1 MDFEL
6 LKEALFKSDA
16 LRADDDIQQD
26 VVERIQP
33 LRAEGW
39 PLDLN
44 PRVREA
50 LVQARI
56 HKPYRHQAEAIQRSL
71 EGHDVV
77 LESPTASGK
86 TLAFTAPMLHALLED
101 YRAHALMIYPMKA
114 LAFDQRLQL
123 RKICEPL
130 GIESWPYDGDTDKE
144 HKDAMRASPPQVLL
158 TNPEY
163 LNASFLGHADKWQ
176 HFLNNLR
183 YVVIDEMHEYRGFFG
198 SNMALLLRRFFL
210 QLERLGTH
218 PRVFLSTATCANPVE
233 HAKNLT
239 GRDVKL
245 VQARN
250 VLLPKRHFFF
260 VKPEIPEHLYWQIFQ
275 LRIENAAIAILQ
287 AGLQALIFCP
297 TKRFL
302 EDAFRNCQAKV
313 AELGF
318 DYNQLSIFHADL
330 KHETRQS
337 IQQDIKDGET
347 RVIFTTNALE
357 LGLDIGGLDGV
368 VLAGFPSNIMS
379 AWQQIGR
386 AGRGWDRDAFVLFY
400 AMNDPIDQF
409 FVNNIN
415 AFLNRQFDHLVVDP
429 KNDQLIENH
438 LPALVQ
444 ETNGEPIASDRQV
457 LGNSFYDAYIKDGGK
472 PIKGWRPQYYMN
484 LRGSIG
490 RSYKLKRENEEV
502 GQISELRRFREA
514 YTGAIFTFFGRKY
527 RVRAHE
533 EDAVILEA
541 AEPNLRTDA
550 GFYPALYRGQLID
563 GFAYGDLQV
572 IHGKLNITQN
582 FTGYKLIDERTE
594 EVRESHP
601 SSQAL
606 YQNNLHAVW
615 FDVPEENGNP
625 EGIGALE
632 NILRVGAMFVIPADR
647 FDTST
652 WSTLKDGLTV
662 YYYENYEGGIGVARK
677 FFEVW
682 PNVLTKGIEVAQ
694 NCPCRSGCQNCIEPA
709 KTWNSSNTAI
719 DKQAGLELAKHLL
732 ATEKGGP
739 DLQMRNGRL
748 VKIMQDN
755 MSTVISVRV
764 EEPCKEQAEAEHE
777 CDREKC

>member
-1 MDFEL
+1 MDFESFL
-6 LKEALFKSDA
+6 AKLYELDA
-16 LRADDDIQQD
+16 LREDDEMQHSTI
-26 VVERIQP
+26 ERIKP
-33 LRAEGW
+33 ERAEGW
-39 PLDLN
+39 PLELN
-44 PRVREA
+44 RRVRES
-50 LVQARI
+50 LLQARI
-56 HKPYRHQAEAIQRSL
+56 RKPYLHQAEAIQRSL
-71 EGHDVV
+71 EGYDVV

-86 TLAFTAPMLHALLED
+86 TLAFTAPMLHALQED

-123 RKICEPL
+123 RQICEPL
-130 GIESWPYDGDTDKE
+130 GIESWPYDGDVDKE
-144 HKDAMRASPPQVLL
+144 WKAAMRASPPQILL

-163 LNASFLGHADKWQ
+163 LNSSFLAYSEIWRE
-176 HFLNNLR
+176 FLCNLR
-183 YVVIDEMHEYRGFFG
+183 YIVIDEMHEYRGFFG
-198 SNMALLLRRFFL
+198 SNVALLLRRFFL
-210 QLERLGTH
+210 QLERLGAH

-275 LRIENAAIAILQ
+275 LRVENAAMAILE

-302 EDAFRNCQAKV
+302 EDAFRHCQAKA
-313 AELGF
+313 AELEF
-318 DYNQLSIFHADL
+318 DDKQLSIFHADL
-330 KHETRQS
+330 KHETRQR

-409 FVNNIN
+409 FVTNID

-429 KNDQLIENH
+429 NNEQLIENH

-444 ETNGEPIASDRQV
+444 ETGGKLQEGDRQT
-457 LGNSFYDAYIKDGGK
+457 LGSAFYKACIQDGGR
-472 PIKGWRPQYYMN
+472 PIKNYRPQYYMN

-490 RSYKLKRENEEV
+490 RSYKLKHENGEI
-502 GQISELRRFREA
+502 GQISEVRRFREA

-533 EDAVILEA
+533 EDAVTLEA

-550 GFYPALYRGQLID
+550 GFYTALYRNQLME
-563 GFAYGDLQV
+563 GFAFGDLQV
-572 IHGKLNITQN
+572 FHGTLNITQN
-582 FTGYKLIDERTE
+582 FTGYNLVDERSE
-594 EVRESHP
+594 EVRESRR
-601 SSQAL
+601 SAEAL

-615 FDVPEENGNP
+615 FDVPAENGNTK
-625 EGIGALE
+625 GIGALE

-682 PNVLTKGIEVAQ
+682 PTVLKKGIEVAQ
-694 NCPCRSGCQNCIEPA
+694 NCSCRSGCQNCIEPA

-719 DKQAGLELAKHLL
+719 DKQAGLELAQNLL
-732 ATEKGGP
+732 AAEMNGP
-739 DLQMRNGRL
+739 SLQMRNGRM
-748 VKIMQDN
+748 VKI
-755 MSTVISVRV
+755 
-764 EEPCKEQAEAEHE
+764 
-777 CDREKC
+777 

>member
-1 MDFEL
+1 MNFENL
-6 LKEALFKSDA
+6 MTALYEFDA
-16 LRADDDIQQD
+16 LRSDDDMQQG
-26 VVERIQP
+26 VVERIKP
-33 LRAEGW
+33 ERAEGW
-39 PLDLN
+39 PLELN
-44 PRVREA
+44 PHLRES
-50 LVQARI
+50 LLQAQIR
-56 HKPYRHQAEAIQRSL
+56 KPYLHQAEAIMRSL
-71 EGHDVV
+71 EDYDIV

-86 TLAFTAPMLHALLED
+86 TLAFTAPMLHALLKD
-101 YRAHALMIYPMKA
+101 HSAHALMIYPMKA

-123 RKICEPL
+123 REICGPL

-144 HKDAMRASPPQVLL
+144 HKDAMRAAPPQILL

-163 LNASFLGHADKWQ
+163 LNSSFLAYADKWRS
-176 HFLNNLR
+176 FLCNLR
-183 YVVIDEMHEYRGFFG
+183 FIVIDEMHEYRGFFG
-198 SNMALLLRRFFL
+198 SNVALLLRRFFL
-210 QLERLGTH
+210 QLERLGAH

-239 GRDVKL
+239 GRDVNL

-250 VLLPKRHFFF
+250 VLRPLRHFLF
-260 VKPEIPEHLYWQIFQ
+260 VKPEIPEHLYRAIFQ
-275 LRIENAAIAILQ
+275 LRIENAAMAILQ
-287 AGLQALIFCP
+287 SGLQALIFCP

-302 EDAFRNCQAKV
+302 EDAFRNCQTRAKD
-313 AELGF
+313 LGY
-318 DYNQLSIFHADL
+318 DDNQLSIFHADL
-330 KHETRQS
+330 KHNTRQD
-337 IQQDIKDGET
+337 IQQKIKDGET

-357 LGLDIGGLDGV
+357 LGLDVGGLDGV

-409 FVNNIN
+409 FVNNIS
-415 AFLNRQFDHLVVDP
+415 AFLDRPFDHLVVDP
-429 KNDQLIENH
+429 NNEQLIENH

-444 ETNGEPIASDRQV
+444 ETAGKLQEADKQVLGSAFYDACILDGGEPIK
-457 LGNSFYDAYIKDGGK
+457 NYH
-472 PIKGWRPQYYMN
+472 PQYYMN

-490 RSYKLKRENEEV
+490 RSYKLKRGREEV
-502 GQISELRRFREA
+502 GQISEVRRFREA

-533 EDAVILEA
+533 EDAIILEE

-550 GFYPALYRGQLID
+550 GFYTALYRNQLMD

-572 IHGKLNITQN
+572 IYGKLNITQN
-582 FTGYKLIDERTE
+582 FTGYNLVDERSE
-594 EVRESHP
+594 EVRESRR
-601 SSQAL
+601 SSEAL
-606 YQNNLHAVW
+606 YQNNMHAVW
-615 FDVPEENGNP
+615 FDVPAENGNV

-682 PNVLTKGIEVAQ
+682 PTVLRKGIEVAEK
-694 NCPCRSGCQNCIEPA
+694 CPCRSGCQNCIEPA
-709 KTWNSSNTAI
+709 KSWNSSNTSI
-719 DKQAGLELAKHLL
+719 DKQAGVELAHYLL
-732 ATEKGGP
+732 AAEKNGP
-739 DLQMRNGRL
+739 NLQLRNGRL
-748 VKIMQDN
+748 VKI
-755 MSTVISVRV
+755 
-764 EEPCKEQAEAEHE
+764 
-777 CDREKC
+777 

>member
-6 LKEALFKSDA
+6 LKKALFKTDS
-16 LRADDDIQQD
+16 LRADDEIQQD

-39 PLDLN
+39 PIALN
-44 PRVREA
+44 QRVRES
-50 LVQARI
+50 LLQAGIR
-56 HKPYRHQAEAIQRSL
+56 KPYLHQAEAIQRSL
-71 EGHDVV
+71 EGYDVV

-123 RKICEPL
+123 RQICEPL

-144 HKDAMRASPPQVLL
+144 WKAAMRASPPQILL

-163 LNASFLGHADKWQ
+163 LNSSFLSYSDIWQ
-176 HFLNNLR
+176 EFLCNLR
-183 YVVIDEMHEYRGFFG
+183 YIVIDEMHEYRGFFG
-198 SNMALLLRRFFL
+198 SNVALLLRRFFL
-210 QLERLGTH
+210 QLERLGAY

-233 HAKNLT
+233 HAKSLT

-250 VLLPKRHFFF
+250 VLLPRRHFLF

-275 LRIENAAIAILQ
+275 VRIENAAMAILQ

-302 EDAFRNCQAKV
+302 EDAFRNCQARA
-313 AELGF
+313 AELGLE
-318 DYNQLSIFHADL
+318 DNQLSIFHADL
-330 KHETRQS
+330 KHETRQR
-337 IQQDIKDGET
+337 IQQDIKNGET

-386 AGRGWDRDAFVLFY
+386 AGRGWDRDSFVLFY

-409 FVNNIN
+409 FVKNIDS
-415 AFLNRQFDHLVVDP
+415 FLNRQFDHLVVDP
-429 KNDQLIENH
+429 NNEQLIENH

-444 ETNGEPIASDRQV
+444 ETDGELHVSDKQV
-457 LGNSFYDAYIKDGGK
+457 LGEAFYDACIRDGGK
-472 PIKGWRPQYYMN
+472 PIKGWHPQYHMN

-490 RSYKLKRENEEV
+490 RSYKLKRENEEI
-502 GQISELRRFREA
+502 GQISEVRRFREA

-533 EDAVILEA
+533 EDAVILEV

-550 GFYPALYRGQLID
+550 GFYTALYRNQLME
-563 GFAYGDLQV
+563 GYAFGDLQV
-572 IHGKLNITQN
+572 FHGTLNITQN
-582 FTGYKLIDERTE
+582 FTGYNLVDERSE
-594 EVRESHP
+594 RSDEVRESRR
-601 SSQAL
+601 SAEAL

-615 FDVPEENGNP
+615 FDVPAENGNTK
-625 EGIGALE
+625 GIGALE

-652 WSTLKDGLTV
+652 WSTLNDGLTV

-682 PNVLTKGIEVAQ
+682 PTVLKKGIEVAQ
-694 NCPCRSGCQNCIEPA
+694 NCSCRSGCQNCIEPA
-709 KTWNSSNTAI
+709 KTWSSSNTAI
-719 DKQAGLELAKHLL
+719 DKQAGLELAQYLL
-732 ATEKGGP
+732 DAEMNGP
-739 DLQMRNGRL
+739 DLKMRNGRL
-748 VKIMQDN
+748 VSI
-755 MSTVISVRV
+755 
-764 EEPCKEQAEAEHE
+764 
-777 CDREKC
+777 